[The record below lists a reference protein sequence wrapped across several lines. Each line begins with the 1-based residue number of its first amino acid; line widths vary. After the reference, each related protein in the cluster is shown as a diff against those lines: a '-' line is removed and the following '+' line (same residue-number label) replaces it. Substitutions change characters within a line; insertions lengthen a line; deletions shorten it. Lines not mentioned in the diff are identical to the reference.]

1 MVLSSPYESALMIL
15 PVGSR
20 RVSRSPVLLKPLP
33 MLPSAIKT
41 MLPLKLGKLV

>member
-1 MVLSSPYESALMIL
+1 MIF

-33 MLPSAIKT
+33 RLPSAMKT
-41 MLPLKLGKLV
+41 MVPLKFEKLA

>member
-1 MVLSSPYESALMIL
+1 MVF

-20 RVSRSPVLLKPLP
+20 RVSRSPVLLKQLP

-41 MLPLKLGKLV
+41 ILPLKLGKLA

>member
-1 MVLSSPYESALMIL
+1 MVLSSLWESASIIF
-15 PVGSR
+15 PAGST